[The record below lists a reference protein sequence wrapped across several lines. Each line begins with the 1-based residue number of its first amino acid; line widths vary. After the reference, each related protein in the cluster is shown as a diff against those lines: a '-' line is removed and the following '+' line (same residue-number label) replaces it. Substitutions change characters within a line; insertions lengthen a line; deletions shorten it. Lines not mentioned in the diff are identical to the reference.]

1 MHITPYLFFDG
12 TCEAALTFYAELLGA
27 PAPEILR
34 FADMPEADR
43 AQMAGMA
50 DDAVMNAT
58 LRHGDLEIL
67 ASDSAAGDGA
77 GMTGASLHLALD
89 SVAEAHRVF
98 AGLAEGGEVGM
109 PMGET
114 FWTPAF
120 GTVRDRF
127 GIRWMVSVE
136 DGVEA

>member
-1 MHITPYLFFDG
+1 MHITPYLFFPG
-12 TCEAALTFYAELLGA
+12 TCQQAMTFYAEVLGA
-27 PAPEILR
+27 PSPEILR
-34 FADMPEADR
+34 HADMPEADR
-43 AQMAGMA
+43 AEMPGVP

-58 LRHGDLEIL
+58 ITHGDLEIL
-67 ASDSAAGDGA
+67 GSDGEPGDLD

-98 AGLAEGGEVGM
+98 DALAEGGEIGM
-109 PMGET
+109 PMGAM

-120 GTVRDRF
+120 GTLRDRF

-136 DGVEA
+136 DGVTG